1 MEQFLGFAIP
11 GVPYG
16 CTYALVAVALV
27 LTYRATGVFNFAF
40 AAQAYVAALL
50 FTALIQSAHLSVWL
64 AFIIAVVIVS
74 PLLGLVFDRLLFS
87 RIPNSNNMAKLV
99 TSISLLVGI
108 PALMLVIFPQN
119 YYAPPS
125 IVFDPN
131 TTYFTIAGA
140 PFSGLE
146 MSAVVFSAAILLVL
160 GIMMRLTPLGLQM
173 RGAVESRRLVQ
184 LDGVNAGGV
193 VAVAWMVSSFVA
205 GFAGVLLAPAFPGQ
219 VQAQPFLTLMVAAI
233 AGAACAA
240 FRSMAVAAAAAVV
253 IGIAT
258 FTLQGYLPTQSFL
271 FTSILPSL
279 PFLVLVGAL
288 VFHPGM
294 RRLEQATDPLSTVD
308 PPLPP
313 LASAV
318 RTPAMGRLIR
328 TLWYLLLGAFILSML
343 TWMPKDWENVLNQG
357 LAFST
362 LFLSI
367 TLITGMGG
375 QLSLA
380 QAALAG
386 VGAFTAAQFANHL
399 GLSMMAGMF
408 IGAAFAAVVAVV
420 LAVLSLRLRGLGLAL
435 MTLGAALV
443 FDQVIQSSQ
452 TLGGGSGGLGP
463 MNNVDWGSPFGLL
476 NPNGHALFVATFLV
490 LVLVVLAILMIR
502 RGTVGRLLGAMRGS
516 ETAAAGIGIN
526 LTWQR
531 ILIFALSGAVAGIG
545 GTLLVVQQGVA
556 NPQQFNYELSLAF
569 VVIVVTTGVTTV
581 EGAIQGAFGYV
592 VIQKLLGYA
601 PARFAD
607 LTFVLFAFGALTYA
621 QHPEGILEFQKRR
634 SMQRFEPIIERWFP
648 RLAAQPGVPS
658 DRVMTAGLGE
668 EAAHG

>member
-16 CTYALVAVALV
+16 CTYAIVAVALV

-40 AAQAYVAALL
+40 AAQAYVASLL
-50 FTALIQSAHLSVWL
+50 FTALIQSAHFPVWL
-64 AFIIAVVIVS
+64 AFVVAVVLVS
-74 PLLGLVFDRLLFS
+74 PLLGLGFDRLLFS

-108 PALMLVIFPQN
+108 PALMQTFISQN

-131 TTYFTIAGA
+131 TVYFTLAGA
-140 PFSGLE
+140 PFNGLD
-146 MSAVVFSAAILLVL
+146 MSAVVFTSVVLLAM

-193 VAVAWMVSSFVA
+193 VAVAWVISSFLA
-205 GFAGVLLAPAFPGQ
+205 GLAGVLLAPNFGQ

-233 AGAACAA
+233 AAAACAA
-240 FRSMAVAAAAAVV
+240 FRSMAIAALAAVA

-288 VFHPGM
+288 LFHPGM
-294 RRLEQATDPLSTVD
+294 RNLEKGTDPLASVD

-313 LASAV
+313 LAAAV
-318 RTPAMGRLIR
+318 RTPAMGRVIR
-328 TLWYLLLGAFILSML
+328 VLWYVLLGGFILSML
-343 TWMPKDWENVLNQG
+343 TWMPRDWESVLNQG

-380 QAALAG
+380 QAGLAG
-386 VGAFTAAQFANHL
+386 VGAFTAAQLANHL
-399 GLSMMAGMF
+399 GLSMMAGMLV
-408 IGAAFAAVVAVV
+408 GAAFAAAVAIV
-420 LAVLSLRLRGLGLAL
+420 LAALSLRLRGLGLAL

-443 FDQVIQSSQ
+443 FDNVIQSSQ

-476 NPNGHALFVATFLV
+476 NPNGHALFLATFAV
-490 LVLVVLAILMIR
+490 LVVVVLAILMIR
-502 RGTVGRLLGAMRGS
+502 RGTVGRFLGAMRGS
-516 ETAAAGIGIN
+516 DTAAAGIGIN

-556 NPQQFNYELSLAF
+556 NPQQFNYVFSLAF

-592 VIQKLLGYA
+592 IIQKLLGYA
-601 PARFAD
+601 PPQFAN

-634 SMQRFEPIIERWFP
+634 SMQRFEPLFERWFP
-648 RLAAQPGVPS
+648 RPATDPG
-658 DRVMTAGLGE
+658 RAGRPMMGGGMGE
-668 EAAHG
+668 EAVHG

>member
-16 CTYALVAVALV
+16 CTYAIVAVALV

-40 AAQAYVAALL
+40 AAQAYVASLL
-50 FTALIQSAHLSVWL
+50 FTALIQSSHLPVWL
-64 AFIIAVVIVS
+64 AFVIAVVVVS
-74 PLLGLVFDRLLFS
+74 PLLGLAFDRLLFS

-108 PALMLVIFPQN
+108 PALMQVFIPQN

-131 TTYFTIAGA
+131 TVYFTLAGA
-140 PFSGLE
+140 PFNGLD
-146 MSAVVFSAAILLVL
+146 MSAVVFSSVVLAAM

-193 VAVAWMVSSFVA
+193 VAVAWMISSFLA
-205 GFAGVLLAPAFPGQ
+205 GLAGILLAPNFGQ

-233 AGAACAA
+233 AAAACAA
-240 FRSMAVAAAAAVV
+240 FRSMAIAALAAVA

-288 VFHPGM
+288 LFHPGM
-294 RRLEQATDPLSTVD
+294 RNLEKGTDPLHSVD

-313 LASAV
+313 LAAAV
-318 RTPAMGRLIR
+318 RTPAMGRIIR
-328 TLWYLLLGAFILSML
+328 VLWYVLLGFFILSML
-343 TWMPKDWENVLNQG
+343 TWMPRDWESVLNQG

-386 VGAFTAAQFANHL
+386 VGAFTAAQLANHL
-399 GLSMMAGMF
+399 GLSMMAGMLV
-408 IGAAFAAVVAVV
+408 GAAFAAMVAIV
-420 LAVLSLRLRGLGLAL
+420 LAALSLRLRGLGLAL

-443 FDQVIQSSQ
+443 FDNVIQSSQ

-463 MNNVDWGSPFGLL
+463 LNNVDWGSPFGLL
-476 NPNGHALFVATFLV
+476 NPDGHALFLATFAV
-490 LVLVVLAILMIR
+490 LVVVVLAILMIR
-502 RGTVGRLLGAMRGS
+502 RGTVGRFLGAMRGS
-516 ETAAAGIGIN
+516 DTAAAGIGIN

-556 NPQQFNYELSLAF
+556 NPQQFSYVFSLAF

-592 VIQKLLGYA
+592 IIQKLLGYA
-601 PARFAD
+601 PPQFAN

-621 QHPEGILEFQKRR
+621 KHPEGILEFQKRR
-634 SMQRFEPIIERWFP
+634 SMQRFEPLFERWFP
-648 RLAAQPGVPS
+648 RPAADPAPADNAMMAG
-658 DRVMTAGLGE
+658 GLGE
-668 EAAHG
+668 EAVHG

>member
-16 CTYALVAVALV
+16 CTYAIVAVALV

-40 AAQAYVAALL
+40 AAQAYVASLL
-50 FTALIQSAHLSVWL
+50 FTALIQSTHLPVWL
-64 AFIIAVVIVS
+64 AFVVAVVVVS
-74 PLLGLVFDRLLFS
+74 PLLGLGFDRLLFS

-108 PALMLVIFPQN
+108 PALMQVFIPQN

-131 TTYFTIAGA
+131 TVYFTLAGA
-140 PFSGLE
+140 PFNGLD
-146 MSAVVFSAAILLVL
+146 MSAVVFSSVVL
-160 GIMMRLTPLGLQM
+160 FAMGIMMRFTPLGLQM

-193 VAVAWMVSSFVA
+193 VAVAWLISSFLA
-205 GFAGVLLAPAFPGQ
+205 GLAGVLLAPNFGQ

-233 AGAACAA
+233 AAAACAA
-240 FRSMAVAAAAAVV
+240 FRSMSIAALAAVA
-253 IGIAT
+253 IGVAT

-288 VFHPGM
+288 LFHPGM
-294 RRLEQATDPLSTVD
+294 RNLEKGTDPLASVD

-313 LASAV
+313 LAAAV
-318 RTPAMGRLIR
+318 RTPAMGRVIR
-328 TLWYLLLGAFILSML
+328 LLWYVLLGAFIVSML
-343 TWMPKDWENVLNQG
+343 TWMPRDWESVLNQG

-380 QAALAG
+380 QAGLAG
-386 VGAFTAAQFANHL
+386 VGAFTAAQLANHL
-399 GLSMMAGMF
+399 GLSMMAGMVV
-408 IGAAFAAVVAVV
+408 GAAFAAVVAIV
-420 LAVLSLRLRGLGLAL
+420 LAALSLRLRGLGLAL

-443 FDQVIQSSQ
+443 FDNVIQSSQ

-463 MNNVDWGSPFGLL
+463 LNNVDWGSPFGLL
-476 NPNGHALFVATFLV
+476 NPDGHALFLATFAV
-490 LVLVVLAILMIR
+490 LVVVVLAILMIR
-502 RGTVGRLLGAMRGS
+502 RGTVGRFLGAMRGS
-516 ETAAAGIGIN
+516 DTAAAGIGIN

-556 NPQQFNYELSLAF
+556 NPQQFNYVFSLAF

-592 VIQKLLGYA
+592 IIQKLLGYA
-601 PARFAD
+601 PPQFAN

-634 SMQRFEPIIERWFP
+634 SMQRFEPLFERWFP
-648 RLAAQPGVPS
+648 RPSTDPGPAGNVL
-658 DRVMTAGLGE
+658 MAGGLGE
-668 EAAHG
+668 EAVHG

>member
-1 MEQFLGFAIP
+1 MEQFLGFAVP
-11 GVPYG
+11 GIPYG

-50 FTALIQSAHLSVWL
+50 FTALIQSAHFSEWL
-64 AFIIAVVIVS
+64 AFVIAVVVVS
-74 PLLGLVFDRLLFS
+74 PLLGLAFDRLLFS

-108 PALMLVIFPQN
+108 PALMQVFIPQN

-125 IVFDPN
+125 IVFNPN
-131 TTYFTIAGA
+131 TVYFTLAGA
-140 PFSGLE
+140 PFNGLD
-146 MSAVVFSAAILLVL
+146 MSAIVFTALVL
-160 GIMMRLTPLGLQM
+160 FAMGVMMRLTPLGLQM

-193 VAVAWMVSSFVA
+193 VAVAWVISSFLA
-205 GFAGVLLAPAFPGQ
+205 GFAGILLAPNFGQ

-233 AGAACAA
+233 AAAACAA
-240 FRSMAVAAAAAVV
+240 FRSMAVAAVAAVL
-253 IGIAT
+253 IGVAT

-288 VFHPGM
+288 LFHPGM
-294 RRLEQATDPLSTVD
+294 RKLEQATDPLASVD

-313 LASAV
+313 LAAAV
-318 RTPAMGRLIR
+318 RTPAMGRVISV
-328 TLWYLLLGAFILSML
+328 LWYVVLGLFIVSML
-343 TWMPKDWENVLNQG
+343 TWMPRDWESVLNQG

-380 QAALAG
+380 QAGLAG
-386 VGAFTAAQFANHL
+386 VGAFTAAQLANHL
-399 GLSMMAGMF
+399 GLPMMAGMVV
-408 IGAAFAAVVAVV
+408 GAAFAAAVAVL

-443 FDQVIQSSQ
+443 FDNIIQSSQ

-476 NPNGHALFVATFLV
+476 NPNGHALFLATFS
-490 LVLVVLAILMIR
+490 VLVVVTLAILMIR

-545 GTLLVVQQGVA
+545 GTLLVSSRA
-556 NPQQFNYELSLAF
+556 LPIPSSS
-569 VVIVVTTGVTTV
+569 TTSS
-581 EGAIQGAFGYV
+581 A
-592 VIQKLLGYA
+592 
-601 PARFAD
+601 
-607 LTFVLFAFGALTYA
+607 
-621 QHPEGILEFQKRR
+621 
-634 SMQRFEPIIERWFP
+634 S
-648 RLAAQPGVPS
+648 PS
-658 DRVMTAGLGE
+658 W
-668 EAAHG
+668 

>member
-11 GVPYG
+11 GIPYG
-16 CTYALVAVALV
+16 CTYAIVAVALV

-40 AAQAYVAALL
+40 AAQAYVASLL
-50 FTALIQSAHLSVWL
+50 FTALIQSAHLPAWL
-64 AFIIAVVIVS
+64 AFVIAVVVVS
-74 PLLGLVFDRLLFS
+74 PLLGLAFDRLLFS

-108 PALMLVIFPQN
+108 PALMQVFIPQN

-131 TTYFTIAGA
+131 TVYFTLAGA
-140 PFSGLE
+140 PFNGLE
-146 MSAVVFSAAILLVL
+146 MSAVVFTAAVLLAMGV
-160 GIMMRLTPLGLQM
+160 MMRFTPLGLQM

-184 LDGVNAGGV
+184 LDGINASGV
-193 VAVAWMVSSFVA
+193 VAVAWVISSFLA
-205 GFAGVLLAPAFPGQ
+205 GLAGVLLAPNFGQ
-219 VQAQPFLTLMVAAI
+219 VQAQLFLTLMVAAI
-233 AGAACAA
+233 AAAACAA
-240 FRSMAVAAAAAVV
+240 FRSMTIAALAAVA

-288 VFHPGM
+288 LFHPGM
-294 RRLEQATDPLSTVD
+294 RKLEHTTDPLASVD

-313 LASAV
+313 LAAAI
-318 RTPAMGRLIR
+318 RTPAMGRVIR
-328 TLWYLLLGAFILSML
+328 MLWYLLLGFFILSML
-343 TWMPKDWENVLNQG
+343 TWMPRDWESVLNQG

-380 QAALAG
+380 QAGLAG
-386 VGAFTAAQFANHL
+386 VGAFTAAQLANHL
-399 GLSMMAGMF
+399 GLSMMAGMLV
-408 IGAAFAAVVAVV
+408 GAAFAATVAVV

-443 FDQVIQSSQ
+443 FDNIIQSSQ

-463 MNNVDWGSPFGLL
+463 LNNVDWGSPFGLL
-476 NPNGHALFVATFLV
+476 NPNGHALFLATFAV
-490 LVLVVLAILMIR
+490 LVVVVLAILMIR

-545 GTLLVVQQGVA
+545 GTLLVIQQGVA
-556 NPQQFNYELSLAF
+556 NPQQFNYVFSLAF

-592 VIQKLLGYA
+592 IIQKLLGYA
-601 PARFAD
+601 PPQFAN

-634 SMQRFEPIIERWFP
+634 SMQRFEPLFERWFP
-648 RLAAQPGVPS
+648 RPETDPGAAGKPMMAAS
-658 DRVMTAGLGE
+658 LGE
-668 EAAHG
+668 EAVRG

>member
-11 GVPYG
+11 GIPYG

-40 AAQAYVAALL
+40 AAQAYVASLL
-50 FTALIQSAHLSVWL
+50 FTALIQSAHLSEWL
-64 AFIIAVVIVS
+64 AFVIAVVVVS
-74 PLLGLVFDRLLFS
+74 PLLGLAFDRLLFS

-108 PALMLVIFPQN
+108 PALMQVFIPQN

-125 IVFDPN
+125 IVFNPN
-131 TTYFTIAGA
+131 TVYFTLAGA
-140 PFSGLE
+140 PFNGLE
-146 MSAVVFSAAILLVL
+146 MSAIVFTALVL
-160 GIMMRLTPLGLQM
+160 LAMGVMMRLTPLGLQM

-193 VAVAWMVSSFVA
+193 VAVAWVISSFLA
-205 GFAGVLLAPAFPGQ
+205 GFAGILLAPNFGQ

-233 AGAACAA
+233 AAAACAA
-240 FRSMAVAAAAAVV
+240 FRSMAIAAIAAVL

-288 VFHPGM
+288 LFHPGM
-294 RRLEQATDPLSTVD
+294 RKLEQATDPLASVD

-313 LASAV
+313 LAAAV
-318 RTPAMGRLIR
+318 RTPAMGRVISV
-328 TLWYLLLGAFILSML
+328 LWYVVLGLFIVSML
-343 TWMPKDWENVLNQG
+343 TWMPRDWESVLNQG

-380 QAALAG
+380 QAGLAG
-386 VGAFTAAQFANHL
+386 VGAFTAAQLANHL
-399 GLSMMAGMF
+399 GLPMMVGMLV
-408 IGAAFAAVVAVV
+408 GAAFAAAVAVL

-443 FDQVIQSSQ
+443 FDNIIQSSQ

-476 NPNGHALFVATFLV
+476 NPNGHALFLATFS
-490 LVLVVLAILMIR
+490 VLVVVTVAILMIR

-545 GTLLVVQQGVA
+545 GTLLVIQQGVA
-556 NPQQFNYELSLAF
+556 NPQQFNYVFSLAF

-592 VIQKLLGYA
+592 IIQKLLGYA
-601 PARFAD
+601 PPQFAN

-634 SMQRFEPIIERWFP
+634 SMQRFEPLFERWFP
-648 RLAAQPGVPS
+648 RSQPETGSQGEPLI
-658 DRVMTAGLGE
+658 AGGLSE
-668 EAAHG
+668 EAVRG

>member
-11 GVPYG
+11 GIPYG
-16 CTYALVAVALV
+16 CTYAIVAVALV

-40 AAQAYVAALL
+40 AAQAYVASLL
-50 FTALIQSAHLSVWL
+50 FTALIQSAHLSAWL
-64 AFIIAVVIVS
+64 AFLIAVVVVS
-74 PLLGLVFDRLLFS
+74 PLLGLAFDRLLFS

-99 TSISLLVGI
+99 SAISLLVGI
-108 PALMLVIFPQN
+108 PALMQVFIPQN

-125 IVFDPN
+125 IVFNPN
-131 TTYFTIAGA
+131 TVYFTLAGA
-140 PFSGLE
+140 PFNGLD
-146 MSAVVFSAAILLVL
+146 MSAVVFTSLVL
-160 GIMMRLTPLGLQM
+160 LAMGVMMRFTPLGLQM

-193 VAVAWMVSSFVA
+193 VAVAWVISSFLA
-205 GFAGVLLAPAFPGQ
+205 GLAGVLLAPNFGQ

-233 AGAACAA
+233 AAAACAA
-240 FRSMAVAAAAAVV
+240 FRSMTIAAVAAVI

-288 VFHPGM
+288 LFHPGM
-294 RRLEQATDPLSTVD
+294 RTLEQATDPLASVD

-313 LASAV
+313 LAAAV
-318 RTPAMGRLIR
+318 RTPAMGRVISV
-328 TLWYLLLGAFILSML
+328 LWYVLLGLFIVSML
-343 TWMPKDWENVLNQG
+343 TWMPRDWESVLNQG

-380 QAALAG
+380 QAGLAG
-386 VGAFTAAQFANHL
+386 VGAFTAAQLANHL
-399 GLSMMAGMF
+399 GLSMMAGMLV
-408 IGAAFAAVVAVV
+408 GAAFAAGVAVV

-443 FDQVIQSSQ
+443 FDNIIQSSQ

-463 MNNVDWGSPFGLL
+463 TNNVDWGSPFGLL
-476 NPNGHALFVATFLV
+476 NPNGHALFLTTFLV
-490 LVLVVLAILMIR
+490 LVVITVAILMVR

-545 GTLLVVQQGVA
+545 GTLLVIQQGVA
-556 NPQQFNYELSLAF
+556 NPQQFNYVFSLAF

-592 VIQKLLGYA
+592 IIQKLLGYA
-601 PARFAD
+601 PQQFAN

-634 SMQRFEPIIERWFP
+634 SMQRFEPLFERWFP
-648 RLAAQPGVPS
+648 GRDSDPGPQ
-658 DRVMTAGLGE
+658 DERVMAGGLGK
-668 EAAHG
+668 EAVHG

>member
-16 CTYALVAVALV
+16 CTYAIVAVALV

-40 AAQAYVAALL
+40 AAQAYVASLL
-50 FTALIQSAHLSVWL
+50 FTALIQSAHFPVWL
-64 AFIIAVVIVS
+64 AFVIAVVVVS
-74 PLLGLVFDRLLFS
+74 PLLGLGFDRLLFS

-108 PALMLVIFPQN
+108 PALMQVFIPQN

-131 TTYFTIAGA
+131 TVYFTLAGA
-140 PFSGLE
+140 PFNGLD
-146 MSAVVFSAAILLVL
+146 MSAVVFSSVVLAAM

-193 VAVAWMVSSFVA
+193 VAVAWMISSFLA
-205 GFAGVLLAPAFPGQ
+205 GLAGILLAPNFGQ

-233 AGAACAA
+233 AAAACAA
-240 FRSMAVAAAAAVV
+240 FRSMAIAALAAVA

-288 VFHPGM
+288 LFHPGM
-294 RRLEQATDPLSTVD
+294 RNLEKGTDPLATVD

-313 LASAV
+313 LSAAV
-318 RTPAMGRLIR
+318 RTPAMGRVIR
-328 TLWYLLLGAFILSML
+328 MLWYVLLGVFIVSML
-343 TWMPKDWENVLNQG
+343 TWMPRDWESVLNQG

-380 QAALAG
+380 QAGLAG
-386 VGAFTAAQFANHL
+386 VGAFTAAQLANHL
-399 GLSMMAGMF
+399 GLSMMAGMLV
-408 IGAAFAAVVAVV
+408 GAAFAAAVAIV
-420 LAVLSLRLRGLGLAL
+420 LAALSLRLRGLGLAL

-443 FDQVIQSSQ
+443 FDNVIQSSQ

-463 MNNVDWGSPFGLL
+463 LNNVDWGSPFGLL
-476 NPNGHALFVATFLV
+476 NPDGHALFLATFAV
-490 LVLVVLAILMIR
+490 LVVVVLAILMIR
-502 RGTVGRLLGAMRGS
+502 RGTVGRFLGAMRGS
-516 ETAAAGIGIN
+516 DTAAAGIGIN

-556 NPQQFNYELSLAF
+556 NPQQFNYVFSLAF

-592 VIQKLLGYA
+592 IIQKLLGYA
-601 PARFAD
+601 PPQFAN

-621 QHPEGILEFQKRR
+621 KHPEGILEFQKRR
-634 SMQRFEPIIERWFP
+634 SMQRFEPLFERWFP
-648 RLAAQPGVPS
+648 RPEIDPGPAGNP
-658 DRVMTAGLGE
+658 MMAGGLGE
-668 EAAHG
+668 EAVHG

>member
-11 GVPYG
+11 GIPYG

-40 AAQAYVAALL
+40 AAQAYVASLL
-50 FTALIQSAHLSVWL
+50 FTALIQSAQMSVWL
-64 AFIIAVVIVS
+64 AFVIAVVVVS
-74 PLLGLVFDRLLFS
+74 PLLGLALDRLLFS

-108 PALMLVIFPQN
+108 PALMLVIIPQN

-131 TTYFTIAGA
+131 TVYFTVAGA
-140 PFSGLE
+140 PFNGLE
-146 MSAVVFSAAILLVL
+146 MTAVVFTAAVLVAM

-193 VAVAWMVSSFVA
+193 VAVAWVVSSFLA
-205 GFAGVLLAPAFPGQ
+205 GFAGVLLAPNFGQ

-233 AGAACAA
+233 AAAACAA
-240 FRSMAVAAAAAVV
+240 FRSMSIAAAAAVA
-253 IGIAT
+253 IGVAT

-288 VFHPGM
+288 LFHPGM
-294 RRLEQATDPLSTVD
+294 RKLEQATDPLATVD

-328 TLWYLLLGAFILSML
+328 TLWYILLGLFILSML
-343 TWMPKDWENVLNQG
+343 TWMPRDWENVLNQG

-386 VGAFTAAQFANHL
+386 VGAFTAAQLANHL
-399 GLSMMAGMF
+399 GLSMMAGMVV
-408 IGAAFAAVVAVV
+408 GAAFAAAVAVV
-420 LAVLSLRLRGLGLAL
+420 LALLSLRLRGLGLAL

-452 TLGGGSGGLGP
+452 TLGGGSGGLSP
-463 MNNVDWGSPFGLL
+463 TNNVDWGAPFGLL
-476 NPNGHALFVATFLV
+476 NPNGHALFLATFIV
-490 LVLVVLAILMIR
+490 LVVVVLAILMIR

-545 GTLLVVQQGVA
+545 GTLLVIQQGVA
-556 NPQQFNYELSLAF
+556 NPQQFSYEFSLAF

-592 VIQKLLGYA
+592 IIQKLLGYA

-634 SMQRFEPIIERWFP
+634 SMQRFEPLIERWFP
-648 RLAAQPGVPS
+648 RLGAN
-658 DRVMTAGLGE
+658 AGTQDTMVAGSLGKE
-668 EAAHG
+668 VAHG

>member
-1 MEQFLGFAIP
+1 M
-11 GVPYG
+11 
-16 CTYALVAVALV
+16 
-27 LTYRATGVFNFAF
+27 
-40 AAQAYVAALL
+40 
-50 FTALIQSAHLSVWL
+50 WL
-64 AFIIAVVIVS
+64 AFVIAVVVVS
-74 PLLGLVFDRLLFS
+74 PLLGLAFDRLLFS

-108 PALMLVIFPQN
+108 PALMQVFIPQN

-131 TTYFTIAGA
+131 TVYFTLAGA
-140 PFSGLE
+140 PFNGLD
-146 MSAVVFSAAILLVL
+146 MSAVVFTALVL
-160 GIMMRLTPLGLQM
+160 FAMGIMMRFTPLGLQM

-193 VAVAWMVSSFVA
+193 VAVAWVISSFLA
-205 GFAGVLLAPAFPGQ
+205 GLAGVLLAPNFGQ

-233 AGAACAA
+233 AAAACAA
-240 FRSMAVAAAAAVV
+240 FRSMTIAALAAVA

-288 VFHPGM
+288 LFHPGM
-294 RRLEQATDPLSTVD
+294 RNLEKGTDPLASVD

-313 LASAV
+313 LAAAV
-318 RTPAMGRLIR
+318 RTPAMGRVIR
-328 TLWYLLLGAFILSML
+328 VLWYVLLGAFILSML
-343 TWMPKDWENVLNQG
+343 TWMPRDWESVLNQG

-380 QAALAG
+380 QAGLAG
-386 VGAFTAAQFANHL
+386 VGAFTAAQLANHL
-399 GLSMMAGMF
+399 GLSMMAGMLV
-408 IGAAFAAVVAVV
+408 GAAFAATVAIV
-420 LAVLSLRLRGLGLAL
+420 LAALSLRLRGLGLAL

-443 FDQVIQSSQ
+443 FDNVIQSSQ

-463 MNNVDWGSPFGLL
+463 LNNVDWGSPFGLL
-476 NPNGHALFVATFLV
+476 NPDGHALFLATFAV
-490 LVLVVLAILMIR
+490 LVVVVLAILMIR
-502 RGTVGRLLGAMRGS
+502 RGTVGRFLGAMRGS
-516 ETAAAGIGIN
+516 DTAAAGIGIN

-556 NPQQFNYELSLAF
+556 NPQQFNYVFSLAF

-592 VIQKLLGYA
+592 IIQKLLGYA
-601 PARFAD
+601 PSQFAN

-634 SMQRFEPIIERWFP
+634 SMQRFEPLFERWFP
-648 RLAAQPGVPS
+648 RRRPIPAQ
-658 DRVMTAGLGE
+658 RAIR
-668 EAAHG
+668 

>member
-16 CTYALVAVALV
+16 CTYAIVAVALV

-40 AAQAYVAALL
+40 AAQAYVASLL
-50 FTALIQSAHLSVWL
+50 FTALIQSAHFPVWL
-64 AFIIAVVIVS
+64 AFVIAVVVVS
-74 PLLGLVFDRLLFS
+74 PLLGLGFDRLLFS

-108 PALMLVIFPQN
+108 PALMQVFIPQN

-131 TTYFTIAGA
+131 TVYFTLAGA
-140 PFSGLE
+140 PFNGLD
-146 MSAVVFSAAILLVL
+146 MSAVVFSSVVLAAM

-193 VAVAWMVSSFVA
+193 VAVAWMISSFLA
-205 GFAGVLLAPAFPGQ
+205 GLAGILLAPNFGQ

-233 AGAACAA
+233 AAAACAA
-240 FRSMAVAAAAAVV
+240 FRSMAIAALAAVA
-253 IGIAT
+253 IGITT

-288 VFHPGM
+288 LFHPGM
-294 RRLEQATDPLSTVD
+294 RNLEKGTDPLATVD

-313 LASAV
+313 LAAAV
-318 RTPAMGRLIR
+318 RTPAMGRVIR
-328 TLWYLLLGAFILSML
+328 ILWYVLLGVFIVSML
-343 TWMPKDWENVLNQG
+343 TWMPRDWESVLNQG

-380 QAALAG
+380 QAGLAG
-386 VGAFTAAQFANHL
+386 VGAFTAAQLANHL
-399 GLSMMAGMF
+399 GLSMMAGMLV
-408 IGAAFAAVVAVV
+408 GAAFAAAVAIV
-420 LAVLSLRLRGLGLAL
+420 LAALSLRLRGLGLAL

-443 FDQVIQSSQ
+443 FDNVIQSSQ

-463 MNNVDWGSPFGLL
+463 LNNVDWGSPFGLL
-476 NPNGHALFVATFLV
+476 NPDGHALFLATFAV
-490 LVLVVLAILMIR
+490 LVVVVLAILMIR
-502 RGTVGRLLGAMRGS
+502 RGTVGRFLGAMRGS
-516 ETAAAGIGIN
+516 DTAAAGIGIN

-556 NPQQFNYELSLAF
+556 NPQQFNYVFSLAF

-592 VIQKLLGYA
+592 IIQKLLGYA
-601 PARFAD
+601 PPQFAN

-621 QHPEGILEFQKRR
+621 KHPEGILEFQKRR
-634 SMQRFEPIIERWFP
+634 SMQRFEPLFERWFP
-648 RLAAQPGVPS
+648 RPQTDPGPAGNP
-658 DRVMTAGLGE
+658 MMAGGLGE
-668 EAAHG
+668 EAVHG

>member
-16 CTYALVAVALV
+16 CTYAIVAVALV

-40 AAQAYVAALL
+40 AAQAYVASLL
-50 FTALIQSAHLSVWL
+50 FTALIQSAHLPVWL
-64 AFIIAVVIVS
+64 AFVIAVVVVS
-74 PLLGLVFDRLLFS
+74 PLLGLAFDRLLFS

-108 PALMLVIFPQN
+108 PALMQVFIPQN

-131 TTYFTIAGA
+131 TVYFTLAGA
-140 PFSGLE
+140 PFNGLD
-146 MSAVVFSAAILLVL
+146 MSAVVFTSLVL
-160 GIMMRLTPLGLQM
+160 FAMGVMMRLTPLGLQM

-193 VAVAWMVSSFVA
+193 VAVAWVISSFLA
-205 GFAGVLLAPAFPGQ
+205 GLAGVLLAPNFGQ

-233 AGAACAA
+233 AAAACAA
-240 FRSMAVAAAAAVV
+240 FRSMAIAALAAIA

-288 VFHPGM
+288 LFHPGM
-294 RRLEQATDPLSTVD
+294 RNLEKGTDPLASVD

-313 LASAV
+313 LAAAV
-318 RTPAMGRLIR
+318 RTPAMGRVIR
-328 TLWYLLLGAFILSML
+328 MLWYVLLGVFILSML
-343 TWMPKDWENVLNQG
+343 TWMPRDWESVLNQG

-380 QAALAG
+380 QAGLAG
-386 VGAFTAAQFANHL
+386 VGAFTAAQLANHL
-399 GLSMMAGMF
+399 GLSMMAGMVV
-408 IGAAFAAVVAVV
+408 GAAFAAVVAIV
-420 LAVLSLRLRGLGLAL
+420 LAALSLRLRGLGLAL

-443 FDQVIQSSQ
+443 FDNVIQSSQ
-452 TLGGGSGGLGP
+452 TLGGGSGGLGA

-476 NPNGHALFVATFLV
+476 NPDGHALFLATFVV
-490 LVLVVLAILMIR
+490 LVVVVLAILMIR
-502 RGTVGRLLGAMRGS
+502 RGTVGRYLGAMRGS
-516 ETAAAGIGIN
+516 DTAAAGIGIN

-556 NPQQFNYELSLAF
+556 NPQQFNYVFSLAF

-592 VIQKLLGYA
+592 IIQKLLGYA
-601 PARFAD
+601 PPQFAN

-621 QHPEGILEFQKRR
+621 KHPEGILEFQKRR
-634 SMQRFEPIIERWFP
+634 SMQRFEPLFERWFP
-648 RLAAQPGVPS
+648 RPEAMPGPAGNP
-658 DRVMTAGLGE
+658 VMAAGLGE
-668 EAAHG
+668 EAVGG

>member
-16 CTYALVAVALV
+16 CTYAIVAVALV

-40 AAQAYVAALL
+40 AAQAYVASLL
-50 FTALIQSAHLSVWL
+50 FTALIQSAHLPVWL
-64 AFIIAVVIVS
+64 AFVIAVVVVS
-74 PLLGLVFDRLLFS
+74 PLLGLGFDRLLFS

-108 PALMLVIFPQN
+108 PALMQVFIPQN

-131 TTYFTIAGA
+131 TVYFTLAGA
-140 PFSGLE
+140 PFNGLD
-146 MSAVVFSAAILLVL
+146 MSAVVFTSVVL
-160 GIMMRLTPLGLQM
+160 FAMGIMMRLTPLGLQM

-193 VAVAWMVSSFVA
+193 VAVAWMISSFLA
-205 GFAGVLLAPAFPGQ
+205 GLAGILLAPNFGQ

-233 AGAACAA
+233 AAAACAA
-240 FRSMAVAAAAAVV
+240 FRSMTIAALAAVA

-288 VFHPGM
+288 LFHPGM
-294 RRLEQATDPLSTVD
+294 RNLEKGTDPLATVD

-313 LASAV
+313 LAAAV
-318 RTPAMGRLIR
+318 RTPAMGRVIR
-328 TLWYLLLGAFILSML
+328 MLWYVLLGAFILSML
-343 TWMPKDWENVLNQG
+343 TWMPRDWESVLNQG

-380 QAALAG
+380 QAGLAG
-386 VGAFTAAQFANHL
+386 VGAFTAAQLANHL
-399 GLSMMAGMF
+399 GLSMMAGMLV
-408 IGAAFAAVVAVV
+408 GAAFAATVAIV
-420 LAVLSLRLRGLGLAL
+420 LAALSLRLRGLGLAL

-443 FDQVIQSSQ
+443 FDNVIQSSQ

-463 MNNVDWGSPFGLL
+463 LNNVDWGSPFGLL
-476 NPNGHALFVATFLV
+476 NPNGHALFLATFAV
-490 LVLVVLAILMIR
+490 LVVVVLAILMIR
-502 RGTVGRLLGAMRGS
+502 RGTVGRFLGAMRGS
-516 ETAAAGIGIN
+516 DTAAAGIGIN

-556 NPQQFNYELSLAF
+556 NPQQFNYVFSLAF

-592 VIQKLLGYA
+592 IIQKLLGYA
-601 PARFAD
+601 PPQFAN

-634 SMQRFEPIIERWFP
+634 SMQRFEPLFERWFP
-648 RLAAQPGVPS
+648 RPTTDPGPAS
-658 DRVMTAGLGE
+658 NPLMAGGLGE
-668 EAAHG
+668 EAVHG

>member
-16 CTYALVAVALV
+16 CTYAIVAVALV

-40 AAQAYVAALL
+40 AAQAYVASLL
-50 FTALIQSAHLSVWL
+50 FTALIQSAHFPVWL
-64 AFIIAVVIVS
+64 AFVIAVVVVS
-74 PLLGLVFDRLLFS
+74 PLLGLGFDRLLFS

-108 PALMLVIFPQN
+108 PALMQVFIPQN

-131 TTYFTIAGA
+131 TVYFTLAGA
-140 PFSGLE
+140 PFNGLD
-146 MSAVVFSAAILLVL
+146 MSAVVFSSVVLAAM

-193 VAVAWMVSSFVA
+193 VAVAWMISSFLA
-205 GFAGVLLAPAFPGQ
+205 GLAGILLAPNFGQ

-233 AGAACAA
+233 AAAACAA
-240 FRSMAVAAAAAVV
+240 FRSMAIAALAAVA

-288 VFHPGM
+288 LFHPGM
-294 RRLEQATDPLSTVD
+294 RNLEKGTDPLATVD

-313 LASAV
+313 LSAAV
-318 RTPAMGRLIR
+318 RTPAMGRVIR
-328 TLWYLLLGAFILSML
+328 ILWYVLLAAFIFSML
-343 TWMPKDWENVLNQG
+343 TWMPRDWESVLNQG

-380 QAALAG
+380 QAGLAG
-386 VGAFTAAQFANHL
+386 VGAFTAAQLANHL
-399 GLSMMAGMF
+399 GLSMMAGMLV
-408 IGAAFAAVVAVV
+408 GAAFAAVVATV
-420 LAVLSLRLRGLGLAL
+420 LAALSLRLRGLGLAL

-443 FDQVIQSSQ
+443 FDNVIQSSQ

-463 MNNVDWGSPFGLL
+463 LNNVDWGSPFGLL
-476 NPNGHALFVATFLV
+476 NPDGHALFLATFAV
-490 LVLVVLAILMIR
+490 LVVVVLAILMIR
-502 RGTVGRLLGAMRGS
+502 RGTVGRFLGAMRGS
-516 ETAAAGIGIN
+516 DTAAAGIGIN

-556 NPQQFNYELSLAF
+556 NPQQFNYVFSLAF

-592 VIQKLLGYA
+592 IIQKLLGYA
-601 PARFAD
+601 PPQFAN

-621 QHPEGILEFQKRR
+621 KHPEGILEFQKRR
-634 SMQRFEPIIERWFP
+634 SMQRFEPLFERWFP
-648 RLAAQPGVPS
+648 RPEIDPGPAGNP
-658 DRVMTAGLGE
+658 MMAGGLGE
-668 EAAHG
+668 EAVHG

>member
-16 CTYALVAVALV
+16 CTYAIVAVALV

-40 AAQAYVAALL
+40 AAQAYVASLL
-50 FTALIQSAHLSVWL
+50 FTALIQSRHFPVWL
-64 AFIIAVVIVS
+64 AFVIAVVVVS
-74 PLLGLVFDRLLFS
+74 PLLGLGFDRLLFS

-108 PALMLVIFPQN
+108 PALLQTFIPQN

-131 TTYFTIAGA
+131 TVYFTLAGA
-140 PFSGLE
+140 PFNGLD
-146 MSAVVFSAAILLVL
+146 MSAVVFTSVVLLAM
-160 GIMMRLTPLGLQM
+160 GIMMRFTPLGLQM

-193 VAVAWMVSSFVA
+193 VAVAWLISSFLA
-205 GFAGVLLAPAFPGQ
+205 GLAGVLLAPNFSQ

-233 AGAACAA
+233 AAAACAA
-240 FRSMAVAAAAAVV
+240 FRSMTIAALAAVA

-288 VFHPGM
+288 LFHPGM
-294 RRLEQATDPLSTVD
+294 RNLEKGTDPLATVD

-313 LASAV
+313 LAAAV
-318 RTPAMGRLIR
+318 RTPAMGRVIR
-328 TLWYLLLGAFILSML
+328 VLWYVLLAFFIFSML
-343 TWMPKDWENVLNQG
+343 TWMPRDWESVLNQG

-380 QAALAG
+380 QAGLAG
-386 VGAFTAAQFANHL
+386 VGAFTAAQLANHL
-399 GLSMMAGMF
+399 GLSMMAGMLV
-408 IGAAFAAVVAVV
+408 GAAFAAAVAIV
-420 LAVLSLRLRGLGLAL
+420 LAALSLRLRGLGLAL

-443 FDQVIQSSQ
+443 FDNVIQSSQ

-463 MNNVDWGSPFGLL
+463 LNNVDWGAPFGLL
-476 NPNGHALFVATFLV
+476 NPNGHALFLATFAV
-490 LVLVVLAILMIR
+490 LVVVVLAILMIR
-502 RGTVGRLLGAMRGS
+502 RGTVGRFLGAMRGS
-516 ETAAAGIGIN
+516 DTAAAGIGIN

-556 NPQQFNYELSLAF
+556 NPQQFNYVFSLAF

-592 VIQKLLGYA
+592 IIQKLLGYA
-601 PARFAD
+601 PPQFAN

-621 QHPEGILEFQKRR
+621 KHPEGILEFQKRR
-634 SMQRFEPIIERWFP
+634 SMQRFEPLFARWFP
-648 RLAAQPGVPS
+648 RPETDPGRAGNALLAG
-658 DRVMTAGLGE
+658 GLGE
-668 EAAHG
+668 EAVHG